1 MTRQCSVYPDVDVRC
16 SLATLSACIT
26 QYSQLE
32 GTVLLT
38 PDEDFGGQRTPESVA
53 AHLERLILD
62 GIFRPGQL
70 LPSERRMCERL
81 GVSRASL
88 REGLRILRSK
98 GIIKTRQGRG
108 STVAPLLSAQQQSP
122 LMHLFRD
129 HPRTLFDLLE
139 VRALLEGESA
149 RLAASRGNPADQ
161 VLITRRYREMVDYVA
176 TTEPLDAEHL
186 ARLDHAFHLAIC
198 QASHNPVL
206 VHTLQSLTDL
216 LLSSVFASVKN
227 LYHRPA
233 PRKMINQQHARLHD
247 AVVKGKPELARR
259 VALEH
264 LSSIGEAL
272 REIEAEDERLER
284 SAMRLEEW

>member
-1 MTRQCSVYPDVDVRC
+1 MTPSPDD
-16 SLATLSACIT
+16 A
-26 QYSQLE
+26 Y
-32 GTVLLT
+32 
-38 PDEDFGGQRTPESVA
+38 GGQRTPEGVA
-53 AHLERLILD
+53 ARLERLILD
-62 GIFRPGQL
+62 GIFRTGQL
-70 LPSERRMCERL
+70 LPSERRLCERL

-98 GIIKTRQGRG
+98 GIIETRQGRG
-108 STVAPLLSAQQQSP
+108 STVASLLPAREQSP

-149 RLAASRGNPADQ
+149 RLAASRGNPADR
-161 VLITRRYREMVDYVA
+161 VLITRRYREMADYVA
-176 TTEPLDAEHL
+176 SADPIDVERL
-186 ARLDHAFHLAIC
+186 ARLDHAFHLAIS

-227 LYHRPA
+227 LYHRPE
-233 PRKMINQQHARLHD
+233 PREMINRQHARLHD

-264 LSSIGEAL
+264 LNGLGEAL

-284 SAMRLEEW
+284 SAMRLEGWAD